1 LQQDICNAVK
11 MKLALPVSPT
21 PLPSSGA
28 GVSRAIAYAVRYTTS
43 AGPLDAVVDLLVVED
58 CKAAVNYIF
67 FFLRF
72 VFFAVFFAAVF
83 VFVFRFFAM
92 LPS

>member
-1 LQQDICNAVK
+1 MRFAGR
-11 MKLALPVSPT
+11 LAPAPWT
-21 PLPSSGA
+21 QSS
-28 GVSRAIAYAVRYTTS
+28 TS
-43 AGPLDAVVDLLVVED
+43 LEVED
-58 CKAAVNYIF
+58 CKAALDYAF

-83 VFVFRFFAM
+83 VLVFRFLAM